1 MTKLWKAQNTDQ
13 ASYVG
18 IVEFEDPTNGGDCIS
33 FEIVKTEAHFVFG
46 NSCNVGLLESG
57 NYKIDPDVSDAENL
71 QELIEDL
78 KSYYQDGK
86 GYQSDRFSC
95 NDRM

>member
-13 ASYVG
+13 AEY
-18 IVEFEDPTNGGDCIS
+18 
-33 FEIVKTEAHFVFG
+33 
-46 NSCNVGLLESG
+46 VGLLESG
-57 NYKIDPDVSDAENL
+57 NYEIDHDVSDDENL

>member
-13 ASYVG
+13 AEYVG
-18 IVEFEDPTNGGDCIS
+18 IVEFEYPKNDGDYIY
-33 FEIVKTEAHFVFG
+33 FEVVKTETHLVFG

-57 NYKIDPDVSDAENL
+57 NYEIDHDLSDNENL

>member
-1 MTKLWKAQNTDQ
+1 MTKLWKAQHTDQ
-13 ASYVG
+13 AEYVG
-18 IVEFEDPTNGGDCIS
+18 IIEFEDPRNDGDYIY
-33 FEIVKTEAHFVFG
+33 FEIVKTETHLVFG

-57 NYKIDPDVSDAENL
+57 NYAIDPYVSDDENL
-71 QELIEDL
+71 QELISDL
-78 KSYYQDGK
+78 ESYYRDGK

>member
-18 IVEFEDPTNGGDCIS
+18 IVEFEDPRNEGDYIY
-33 FEIVKTEAHFVFG
+33 FEIFKTETYFVFG
-46 NSCNVGLLESG
+46 DICNIGLMESG
-57 NYKIDPDVSDAENL
+57 NYEIDPDFSDEENL

-86 GYQSDRFSC
+86 GYQSYRFSC

>member
-1 MTKLWKAQNTDQ
+1 MTKVWKAQNTDQ

-18 IVEFEDPTNGGDCIS
+18 IVEFEDPTNEGDYIY
-33 FEIVKTEAHFVFG
+33 FEVVKTETHLVFG

-57 NYKIDPDVSDAENL
+57 NYEIDPDFSEDENL

-95 NDRM
+95 NNRM

>member
-13 ASYVG
+13 AEYVG
-18 IVEFEDPTNGGDCIS
+18 IIEFEDPRNDGDYIY
-33 FEIVKTEAHFVFG
+33 FEVVKTETYFVFG
-46 NSCNVGLLESG
+46 SSCNVGLLESG
-57 NYKIDPDVSDAENL
+57 NYEIDPDFSDDENL

>member
-18 IVEFEDPTNGGDCIS
+18 IVEFEDPRNDGDYIY
-33 FEIVKTEAHFVFG
+33 FEIVKTETHLVFG
-46 NSCNVGLLESG
+46 NGCNIGLLESG
-57 NYKIDPDVSDAENL
+57 NYELDPDFSDDENFQDL
-71 QELIEDL
+71 MEDL

>member
-1 MTKLWKAQNTDQ
+1 MTKVWQAQNTDQ

-18 IVEFEDPTNGGDCIS
+18 VVELEDPRSEGDYIY
-33 FEIVKTEAHFVFG
+33 FEIVKTKKHFVFG

-57 NYKIDPDVSDAENL
+57 NYDIDPDFSDDENL

-78 KSYYQDGK
+78 KSYYQDGN

>member
-18 IVEFEDPTNGGDCIS
+18 IVEFEDPKNEGDYIY
-33 FEIVKTEAHFVFG
+33 FEIVKTETHLVFG
-46 NSCNVGLLESG
+46 NFGNIGLLESG
-57 NYKIDPDVSDAENL
+57 NYEIDPDVSDDENL

-95 NDRM
+95 NNRM

>member
-18 IVEFEDPTNGGDCIS
+18 VVEFEDPTNEGDYIY
-33 FEIVKTEAHFVFG
+33 FEIVKTETHLVFG

-57 NYKIDPDVSDAENL
+57 
-71 QELIEDL
+71 
-78 KSYYQDGK
+78 KSSPRPWGCFQDCWK
-86 GYQSDRFSC
+86 
-95 NDRM
+95 

>member
-1 MTKLWKAQNTDQ
+1 MTKSWKAQNTEQ
-13 ASYVG
+13 AEYVG
-18 IVEFEDPTNGGDCIS
+18 IIEFEDPTNEGDYIY
-33 FEIVKTEAHFVFG
+33 FEVDKTETHLVFG

-57 NYKIDPDVSDAENL
+57 NFKIDPDVSDDENL
-71 QELIEDL
+71 QELISDL
-78 KSYYQDGK
+78 ESYYRDGK

>member
-13 ASYVG
+13 APNVG
-18 IVEFEDPTNGGDCIS
+18 IVEFEDPRSEGDYIY
-33 FEIVKTEAHFVFG
+33 FEIVKTKTHFVFG
-46 NSCNVGLLESG
+46 NSCNIGLLEAG
-57 NYKIDPDVSDAENL
+57 NYEIDPDFSDDENL

-78 KSYYQDGK
+78 ESYYRDGE